1 VAAPDYVPVKPTDQP
16 RAYASPP
23 RRPDEWLAARPGDVV
38 GDVVERDEGRMGSPG
53 PDQGYIWTLTPLVT
67 GDINLA
73 EREHLDD
80 VLAGAVAVGLKRAS
94 SYGRAPVV
102 HDLRVALT
110 IWGYLDATAAPE
122 LVELRRKLFEGVANP
137 HHYPELRA
145 VVDAVPEASLR
156 QTPAQAEEAHR
167 ADWRGLLAV

>member
-1 VAAPDYVPVKPTDQP
+1 MAAPDYVPVKPTDRP

-23 RRPDEWLAARPGDVV
+23 WRHDVVTDRPGEVL
-38 GDVVERDEGRMGSPG
+38 GEVVERDEGRMGSPG
-53 PDQGYIWTLTPLVT
+53 PDLGYLLKLVPLVE
-67 GDINLA
+67 GDVQLA
-73 EREHLDD
+73 DRERMDD
-80 VLAGAVAVGLKRAS
+80 VLAGAVAVGMKRAS

-110 IWGYLDATAAPE
+110 IWGYLDASPAPE
-122 LVELRRKLFEGVANP
+122 LVEVRRRMFEGVANP

-156 QTPAQAEEAHR
+156 QTPAQVEQAHR
-167 ADWRGLLAV
+167 ADWRALLAL

>member
-1 VAAPDYVPVKPTDQP
+1 MAAPDYVPVKPTDQP

-23 RRPDEWLAARPGDVV
+23 RRPEEWLADRPGEVI

-53 PDQGYIWTLTPLVT
+53 PDQGYIWKLTPLVE
-67 GDINLA
+67 GDVHLA
-73 EREHLDD
+73 EREQMED

-110 IWGYLDATAAPE
+110 IWGYLDASPAPD
-122 LVELRRKLFEGVANP
+122 LVDIRRRLFEGVANP

-145 VVDAVPEASLR
+145 VADAVPEAALR
-156 QTPAQAEEAHR
+156 QSPAQADAAHG
-167 ADWRGLLAV
+167 ADWRSLLSV